1 MMPRLYALVIIL
13 AASTV
18 YAEDLA
24 QPQADKFVGYYLAR
38 YDRAEQP
45 ITEEQKDALR
55 AAHPLL
61 VPIATDRMA
70 RDFFWLNVRGEKK
83 TIDWDAAVQMIR
95 RGEIRQVSQNHDLSV
110 ALVSYDGTLLK
121 SKAPS
126 ISDSY
131 KVISEVD
138 PNHVFIL
145 YSTE

>member
-1 MMPRLYALVIIL
+1 MMPKLHALLIIL
-13 AASTV
+13 AASSV

-24 QPQADKFVGYYLAR
+24 QTQADMFVGYYLAR

-45 ITEEQKDALR
+45 ITEEQKETLR

-61 VPIATDRMA
+61 LPIATNRMA
-70 RDFFWLNVRGEKK
+70 RDFFWLNVRSEKRD
-83 TIDWDAAVQMIR
+83 IDWDAAAQMIR

-110 ALVSYDGTLLK
+110 ALVTYDGVLLN
-121 SKAPS
+121 SKAPT

-131 KVISEVD
+131 TVISEVD
-138 PNHVFIL
+138 PSHVFIL

>member
-1 MMPRLYALVIIL
+1 MMPKLYALLIIL
-13 AASTV
+13 AASAV

-24 QPQADKFVGYYLAR
+24 QPQADRFVGYYLAS

-61 VPIATDRMA
+61 LPIATNRMA
-70 RDFFWLNVRGEKK
+70 RDFFWLNVRGEKRD
-83 TIDWDAAVQMIR
+83 IDWDAAAQMIR

-110 ALVSYDGTLLK
+110 ALVTYDGALLK
-121 SKAPS
+121 SKAPT

-138 PNHVFIL
+138 PSHVFIL

>member
-1 MMPRLYALVIIL
+1 MPRLYALVIIL

-38 YDRAEQP
+38 YERAEQT